1 MNSMEATELCP
12 VTAAADR
19 AESVIRMPL
28 GLLGLEEFKQFIL
41 LANPDEDPF
50 LRLKVLDEPT
60 MTFLVLS
67 PFVVLPTYE
76 PEIPDEDE
84 AFLELQDPQ
93 DILILNIVTVRGAQ
107 QATINLK
114 GPIVLNRRT
123 LVAKQVI
130 PRSAPDY
137 SVAHPLPVQAN

>member
-1 MNSMEATELCP
+1 MNSMEATETRP
-12 VTAAADR
+12 ATSPADR

-28 GLLGLEEFKQFIL
+28 GLLGLEQLKRFTLQ
-41 LANPDEDPF
+41 ANPEEDSF
-50 LRLKVLDEPT
+50 LWLKVQDEPK
-60 MTFLVLS
+60 MSFLVLS

-84 AFLELQDPQ
+84 AFLDLQDPQ
-93 DILILNIVTVRGAQ
+93 DTLILNIVTMHGSQ

-130 PRSAPDY
+130 PLNAPDY
-137 SVAHPLPVQAN
+137 SVAYPLPVQAN

>member
-1 MNSMEATELCP
+1 MNSMEATEPCPAP
-12 VTAAADR
+12 VTADR
-19 AESVIRMPL
+19 AERVIRLPL
-28 GLLGLEEFKQFIL
+28 GLLGLEQFKQFIL
-41 LANPDEDPF
+41 LANPDEEPF
-50 LRLKVLDEPT
+50 LRLKVLNEPK
-60 MTFLVLS
+60 MSFLVVS

-76 PEIPDEDE
+76 PDIPDEDE
-84 AFLELQDPQ
+84 TFLELQDPQ
-93 DILILNIVTVRGAQ
+93 DTMILSIVTVRGAQ

-130 PRSAPDY
+130 PRNAPDY

>member
-1 MNSMEATELCP
+1 MNSMEATEPCP
-12 VTAAADR
+12 ATVTADR
-19 AESVIRMPL
+19 AERVIRMPL
-28 GLLGLEEFKQFIL
+28 GLLGLEQFKQFIL
-41 LANPDEDPF
+41 LANPDEEPF
-50 LRLKVLDEPT
+50 LRLKVLNEPK
-60 MTFLVLS
+60 MSFLVVS

-76 PEIPDEDE
+76 PDIPDEDE
-84 AFLELQDPQ
+84 TFLELQDPQ
-93 DILILNIVTVRGAQ
+93 DTMILSIVTVRGAQ

-130 PRSAPDY
+130 PRNAPDY